1 MENEVLSDVSKEDS
15 LTEGQTLPD
24 TAIGISLVYD
34 VATNRFTFGM
44 SRPVDPVT
52 LYGILQSAM
61 FEAFKMNENIRARMA
76 QGITPGGIVLP
87 GQKAPHA
94 ANIRL

>member
-1 MENEVLSDVSKEDS
+1 MTSEDS
-15 LTEGQTLPD
+15 PAAEAQSLPES
-24 TAIGISLVYD
+24 AIGISLVYD
-34 VATNRFTFGM
+34 IATNRFTFGM

-87 GQKAPHA
+87 GQAPPHR
-94 ANIRL
+94 ANVRL